1 MTAGVGRRTG
11 GLASRIVRVTLIIG
25 LVTAVTA
32 GAVALFGA
40 TRLASSEAA
49 AQDQTTLQ
57 RVEDQIVQRL
67 ATAETIASRIA
78 AIVATSPGHGELDVR
93 IAPVFDSGNG
103 LVDEIIVCS
112 RTGSIVTAYP
122 SNIETGAVTGN
133 VAFKKALTGTTGFYR
148 DKGTGTSAGFWLT
161 RTAASPTGSQ
171 LVILER
177 IDLGSMRTA
186 IQQLRELGQRS
197 LVVLDSETP
206 IISAGSG
213 VALDTS
219 AARWK
224 PTGPSGGEVS
234 LASDESARL
243 VGLYSDVQGI
253 EGVNWRIAVL
263 EPTSRGVADA
273 VYAVSPS
280 IVVILFGGIVAVF
293 AALIMSRRLVE
304 PLRALE
310 VAAYSAATG
319 SYVKPIDSTRN
330 DEIGQVA
337 DAFNAVAL
345 RLNALHDLSHLL
357 ASASRLDQVLDGIL
371 SAMGHIVG
379 PGMAAIY
386 LLDDTGRWLVPAAA
400 RGADVTKAH
409 KIDALGE
416 SWLAKSLRDTDS
428 VAHSGDARR
437 LADEL
442 PGLADSNSVALV
454 APLVSGHEPL
464 GVVVVLKDKAD
475 PITEAEREMVRTFS
489 AQAAIAVHNS
499 RLFAVETE
507 SRRISD
513 GLRSIAEQ
521 LVRPDGLDAALRR
534 VEAVVTELFGAM
546 SASFVVLD
554 RESLGLPPIPERS
567 DEGLLASFATRVLL
581 REDVHGPTVVEP
593 GDDTGGDSIM
603 ERSGAERLMVIP
615 VATESLHGAVLC
627 VSLPAVVVGE
637 REFEIADAVA
647 NQMALALEN
656 AYLYERALARA
667 ANLETIF
674 RISQAVGSSL
684 QVNVVLNRVLD
695 VVQKILSAD
704 AVALM
709 IYDPRKREITTS
721 MARGSV
727 SSDIVGLRLAP
738 GEDVPGYV
746 FSTGEPATFRD
757 LHESMGG
764 IAGSAAAHGMRSMI
778 AVPMLARGR
787 SIGVL
792 VVFSAE
798 QGAFSEEDINVLQTF
813 ASQAALAADTAR
825 MYSRE
830 HEVASI
836 LQASILPGDLPE
848 YDEIETASAYEPAG
862 ADVEIGGDYYD
873 LFRADDCS
881 IWFAI
886 ADVCGKGV
894 VAATKTSMIKYS
906 VRSLVAA
913 GLKPAAVLGE
923 VNRMVV
929 ATGETSDIVT
939 LWVGRYDPSLGEL
952 SWSSGGHPP
961 AALLRPD
968 TGELEWLAP
977 TGPLLGALSDVAYGE
992 EKVSLAAGDS
1002 VLLYT
1007 DGVTEARNGNI
1018 FFGEDRVRDSVVVGG
1033 TPREIIRRLLTAVR
1047 RFGRGDLRDD
1057 VALLAISVREVASE
1071 GTAHEGGSDD

>member
-1 MTAGVGRRTG
+1 MV
-11 GLASRIVRVTLIIG
+11 LLVRM
-25 LVTAVTA
+25 
-32 GAVALFGA
+32 
-40 TRLASSEAA
+40 
-49 AQDQTTLQ
+49 
-57 RVEDQIVQRL
+57 
-67 ATAETIASRIA
+67 
-78 AIVATSPGHGELDVR
+78 
-93 IAPVFDSGNG
+93 
-103 LVDEIIVCS
+103 
-112 RTGSIVTAYP
+112 
-122 SNIETGAVTGN
+122 
-133 VAFKKALTGTTGFYR
+133 
-148 DKGTGTSAGFWLT
+148 
-161 RTAASPTGSQ
+161 
-171 LVILER
+171 
-177 IDLGSMRTA
+177 DLGSMRTA
-186 IQQLRELGQRS
+186 VQQMRELGQRS
-197 LVVLDSETP
+197 LVVLDSSVP
-206 IISAGSG
+206 IIRAGRG
-213 VALDTS
+213 GPIDTTTVVW
-219 AARWK
+219 R
-224 PTGPSGGEVS
+224 PTGPSGGKVEM
-234 LASDESARL
+234 ASKNGDLS
-243 VGLYSDVQGI
+243 GLYADLQGI
-253 EGVNWRIAVL
+253 EGVSWRIAVL
-263 EPTSRGVADA
+263 EPMSKGFADA
-273 VYAVSPS
+273 ATAVTPS
-280 IVVILFGGIVAVF
+280 ILVILIGGVVAVF

-310 VAAYSAATG
+310 VAAYRAATG
-319 SYVKPIDSTRN
+319 SYVKPIDSSRD

-357 ASASRLDQVLDGIL
+357 ASASHLDQVLDGIL

-379 PGMAAIY
+379 PGVAAIY
-386 LLDDTGRWLVPAAA
+386 LLDDSGRWLVPAAA
-400 RGADVTKAH
+400 RGADVEKAQ

-416 SWLAKSLRDTDS
+416 SWLARSLRDADS

-454 APLVSGHEPL
+454 APLVSGHEAL

-499 RLFAVETE
+499 RLFAVERE
-507 SRRISD
+507 SRRVSD

-521 LVRPDGLDAALRR
+521 LVRPDGLDVALRR
-534 VEAVVTELFGAM
+534 VEGVVTELFGAL
-546 SASFVVLD
+546 SASFSVID
-554 RESLGLPPIPERS
+554 RESLGLRS
-567 DEGLLASFATRVLL
+567 LAESSEESALAGLAMRMLL
-581 REDVHGPTVVEP
+581 REDSLGPTVIEQGEDV
-593 GDDTGGDSIM
+593 GGDSVM
-603 ERSGAERLMVIP
+603 ERTGAERLLVVPI
-615 VATESLHGAVLC
+615 AIESLHGAVLF
-627 VSLPAVVVGE
+627 VSLPKVAVGQGE
-637 REFEIADAVA
+637 LRIAEAVS

-746 FSTGEPATFRD
+746 FSTGEPAAFRD
-757 LHESMGG
+757 LQESMGG
-764 IAGSAAAHGMRSMI
+764 IAGNAAAHGLRSML

-798 QGAFSEEDINVLQTF
+798 PGAFSDEDMNVLQTF

-830 HEVASI
+830 HQVASI

-848 YDEIETASAYEPAG
+848 YAEIDAASAYEPAG
-862 ADVEIGGDYYD
+862 ADAEIGGDYYD
-873 LFRADDCS
+873 LFRAIDGS

-913 GLKPAAVLGE
+913 GLGPASVLCE

-929 ATGETSDIVT
+929 GTGEASDIVT
-939 LWVGRYDPSLGEL
+939 LWVGRYDPPTGEL
-952 SWSSGGHPP
+952 RWSSGGHPP
-961 AALLRPD
+961 AALLRPAR
-968 TGELEWLAP
+968 GVLEWLAP
-977 TGPLLGALSDVAYGE
+977 TGPLLGALAEVDYGE
-992 EKVSLAAGDS
+992 EAVTLLAGDL

-1007 DGVTEARNGNI
+1007 DGVTEARNGNV
-1018 FFGEDRVRDSVVVGG
+1018 FFGEDRVRDSVVAGG
-1033 TPREIIRRLLTAVR
+1033 SPREVIRRLLTAVR
-1047 RFGRGDLRDD
+1047 RFGRGELRDD
-1057 VALLAISVREVASE
+1057 VALLAVEFRGVGDNGATSD
-1071 GTAHEGGSDD
+1071 GGFVV